1 MKKAWEDVKSFV
13 TVMMTIGMLALLFVP
28 FDLNKDVLMLFSSTY
43 GAVITYFFTRKGEN
57 KEDKEEKEEK

>member
-28 FDLNKDVLMLFSSTY
+28 FELNKDVLMLFSSTY

-57 KEDKEEKEEK
+57 GENKEEKEGK

>member
-13 TVMMTIGMLALLFVP
+13 TVVMTIGMIALLFMP
-28 FDLNKDVLMLFSSTY
+28 IEINKDVLMLFSSTY

-57 KEDKEEKEEK
+57 KEEKEG

>member
-28 FDLNKDVLMLFSSTY
+28 LDINKDVLMLFSSTY
-43 GAVITYFFTRKGEN
+43 GAVITYFFTRKKDD
-57 KEDKEEKEEK
+57 KEDKEEG